1 MSAIAYIT
9 DPKMLELH
17 RLNTH
22 KTMNFWRLSNNNNFS
37 DFKVGDIVFFLS
49 KDKEQMNKKEK
60 GIVGYGRLVNVN
72 LNSIKYMWDKYGILN
87 GYNSYEEF
95 KEAIRKVSKDKK
107 LPNRISSFYLQNV
120 TFFQNPIYL
129 SECGMK
135 ISNNIESYI
144 YLKEE
149 SIVLRIFDIAKDNKD
164 IWSNDDDYE
173 KRIEKEEIA
182 YCLGV
187 VHDRINDLPI
197 SEEKKKKARKTLAK
211 IEDYSFI
218 RGSETE
224 IYQINENNLDIIF
237 YHDKDIE
244 ARLILGQKCLYE
256 HYLYDIYPYDLNVS
270 YRTSDDDE
278 AINRLLGK

>member
-9 DPKMLELH
+9 DSKMLDLH
-17 RLNTH
+17 RLNAH
-22 KTMNFWRLSNNNNFS
+22 RTMNFWRLSNNNNFS

-49 KDKEQMNKKEK
+49 KDREQMNNKEK
-60 GIVGYGRLVNVN
+60 GIVGYGRLASIN

-87 GYNSYEEF
+87 GYNTYEEF
-95 KEAIRKVSKDKK
+95 KDAIRKVSKNRK

-144 YLKEE
+144 YLKDE
-149 SIVLRIFDIAKDNKD
+149 SVVLRLFALAKGNMDL
-164 IWSNDDDYE
+164 WSNDDDYE
-173 KRIEKEEIA
+173 GRIEREEIA

-187 VHDRINDLPI
+187 VRDLIGDMPI
-197 SEEKKKKARKTLAK
+197 SEDKKKKARKSLAK
-211 IEDYSFI
+211 YADYINI

-224 IYQINENNLDIIF
+224 AYHIRENNLDIIF
-237 YHDKDIE
+237 FHDKDIE
-244 ARLILGQKCLYE
+244 TRLIIGQKCLYE
-256 HYLYDIYPYDLNVS
+256 SYIYDIYPYDLNVT
-270 YRTSDDDE
+270 YHTSDNDE
-278 AINRLLGK
+278 IINKLLSR